1 MAKLVSPISKEIVVS
16 ENIPKRGRPA
26 KNAPVYDDDNNLIIT
41 SEERETINEIV
52 EDIRHTAKKVEAL
65 MVSAAQNY
73 FNLGE
78 ILERASKKATCS
90 MTAAKYE
97 AKTGIPA
104 RMVSTAFKIYKEFA
118 NNPDG
123 LTGLTMREIAM
134 RIGEKKESDEGET
147 SPVQYN
153 LPEGQFLKNFNED
166 FGMPT
171 ISGVDLQKYRL
182 HTDIQS
188 GKFFLLSKD
197 SGAAI
202 PMGSLLVD
210 QPHTD
215 SMKTAYQKL
224 MLETQCLLER
234 YYALIEQEE
243 KNDQDL
249 R

>member
-26 KNAPVYDDDNNLIIT
+26 KNAPIYDDDNNLIIT

-52 EDIRHTAKKVEAL
+52 DDIKHATKKAETL
-65 MVSAAQNY
+65 LLSAAQNY
-73 FNLGE
+73 FDLGM
-78 ILERASKKATCS
+78 ILDRAARKATCS
-90 MTAAKYE
+90 MTTAKYE

-104 RMVSTAFKIYKEFA
+104 RMVSTAFKVYSKFA
-118 NNPDG
+118 DNPDSIK
-123 LTGLTMREIAM
+123 GLTMREVAM
-134 RIGEKKESDEGET
+134 FIGEKKESDGGET

-215 SMKTAYQKL
+215 TMKTAYQKL
-224 MLETQCLLER
+224 MLETQGLLER
-234 YYALIEQEE
+234 YYALIEQGGNE
-243 KNDQDL
+243 
-249 R
+249 

>member
-1 MAKLVSPISKEIVVS
+1 MTKLVSPISKEIVVS

-78 ILERASKKATCS
+78 ILEQASKKATCS

-147 SPVQYN
+147 SPVHYN
-153 LPEGQFLKNFNED
+153 LPEGQLEYTGDYD
-166 FGMPT
+166 FGIPT
-171 ISGVDLQKYRL
+171 MSGIELSSYRL
-182 HTDIQS
+182 HADTKN
-188 GKFFLLSKD
+188 GNFFLLSKKD
-197 SGAAI
+197 KI
-202 PMGSLLVD
+202 PIPIGGLTVD
-210 QPHTD
+210 QPHNDT
-215 SMKTAYQKL
+215 MKAAYNELLVQ
-224 MLETQCLLER
+224 TQCALER
-234 YYALIEQEE
+234 YYALIEQGGNE
-243 KNDQDL
+243 
-249 R
+249 

>member
-1 MAKLVSPISKEIVVS
+1 MAELINPLSGAKSIVP
-16 ENIPKRGRPA
+16 ELAPKRGRPA

-41 SEERETINEIV
+41 SEEHETINGIV

-118 NNPDG
+118 NNPEG
-123 LTGLTMREIAM
+123 LNGLTMRELAM
-134 RIGEKKESDEGET
+134 RIGEKKESDKGET

-153 LPEGQFLKNFNED
+153 LPEGQLEYSNEFD
-166 FGMPT
+166 FGLPT
-171 ISGVDLQKYRL
+171 LSGIELTNYRL
-182 HTDIQS
+182 HADTKS
-188 GKFFLLSKD
+188 GNFFLLSKKD
-197 SGAAI
+197 KLPI
-202 PMGSLLVD
+202 PVGGLTVD
-210 QPHTD
+210 QPHNET
-215 SMKTAYQKL
+215 MKAAYNELLDQ
-224 MLETQCLLER
+224 TQCALER
-234 YYALIEQEE
+234 YYALIEQGGNE
-243 KNDQDL
+243 
-249 R
+249 

>member
-1 MAKLVSPISKEIVVS
+1 MAELINPLSGAKSIMPEPA
-16 ENIPKRGRPA
+16 PKRGRPA

-41 SEERETINEIV
+41 SEERETINGIV

-118 NNPDG
+118 DNPEG

-134 RIGEKKESDEGET
+134 RIGEKKESDKGET

-153 LPEGQFLKNFNED
+153 LPEGQLEYSNEFD
-166 FGMPT
+166 FGLPT
-171 ISGVDLQKYRL
+171 LSGIELTNYRL
-182 HTDIQS
+182 HADTKS
-188 GKFFLLSKD
+188 GNFFLLSKKD
-197 SGAAI
+197 KLPI
-202 PMGSLLVD
+202 PVGGLTVD
-210 QPHTD
+210 QPHNET
-215 SMKTAYQKL
+215 MKAAYNELLDQ
-224 MLETQCLLER
+224 TQCALER
-234 YYALIEQEE
+234 YYALIEQGGNE
-243 KNDQDL
+243 
-249 R
+249 

>member
-1 MAKLVSPISKEIVVS
+1 MAELINPLSGEKAELPDL
-16 ENIPKRGRPA
+16 PKRGRPA
-26 KNAPVYDDDNNLIIT
+26 KNAPIYDDDRNIIIT
-41 SEERETINEIV
+41 SEEHEAINEIV
-52 EDIRHTAKKVEAL
+52 EDISRSVKKVESI
-65 MVSAAQNY
+65 VRSAAVNY
-73 FNLGE
+73 CCLGSM
-78 ILERASKKATCS
+78 LYQASCKATCT

-104 RMVSTAFKIYKEFA
+104 RMVSTAMKVYKKFG
-118 NNPDG
+118 NNPEA
-123 LTGLTMREIAM
+123 LAELSMREVAM
-134 RIGEKKESDEGET
+134 LIGEKKDAQNGGET
-147 SPVQYN
+147 NTVHYN

-215 SMKTAYQKL
+215 TMKTAYQKL

-234 YYALIEQEE
+234 YYALIEQGGNE
-243 KNDQDL
+243 
-249 R
+249 

>member
-52 EDIRHTAKKVEAL
+52 EDIRHTAKKVEVL

-147 SPVQYN
+147 SPVHYN
-153 LPEGQFLKNFNED
+153 LPEGQQNSFNED
-166 FGMPT
+166 FGLPT
-171 ISGVDLQKYRL
+171 ASGELLEKYRL
-182 HTDIQS
+182 HTDYES
-188 GKFFLLSKD
+188 GRFFLLSKG
-197 SGAAI
+197 SPAAI
-202 PMGSLLVD
+202 PMGSLVVD
-210 QPHTD
+210 QPHTEA
-215 SMKTAYQKL
+215 MKAAYREL
-224 MLETQCLLER
+224 MTETQCLLER

-243 KNDQDL
+243 KNGQEY
-249 R
+249 